1 LEKEEMIILG
11 IETSTKIGSVALSR
25 NGKILAAA
33 DLSGEMNHSEKLLP
47 AIEKIML
54 TKKIRFND
62 INRIAV
68 STGPGSFT
76 GLRIGITVAR
86 TMAHMLHKE
95 LVSVPTLDC
104 LAAMVP
110 SRGALICPLIPGIQ
124 EQVYYALY
132 SSAAGHNCKKITD
145 YRLGSLEK
153 LARDLKKHS
162 PEIIFT
168 GEALFSVQERLAR
181 EFRKKAS
188 FTAPNIWRPTAS
200 WISLLGTKY
209 QAQPWGKVVPY
220 YIRPSEAELK
230 WKEKKYG
237 Y

>member
-1 LEKEEMIILG
+1 MIVLG
-11 IETSTKIGSVALSR
+11 IETSTKIGSVALSG

-47 AIEKIML
+47 AVEKIISA
-54 TKKIRFND
+54 KKIRFAD

-95 LVSVPTLDC
+95 LVSIPTLDC
-104 LAAMVP
+104 LAAMVS
-110 SRGALICPLIPGIQ
+110 SRGELICPLIPAIQ

-132 SSAAGHNCKKITD
+132 ASTPGQSCKKITD
-145 YRLGSLEK
+145 YRLVSLET
-153 LARDLKKHS
+153 LARELKKRS
-162 PEIIFT
+162 PKIIFT
-168 GEALFSVQERLAR
+168 GEALFSTRERLAR
-181 EFRKKAS
+181 EFRGKAS
-188 FTAPNIWRPTAS
+188 FTTPNIWRPTAS
-200 WISLLGTKY
+200 WISLLGAKY
-209 QAQPWGKVVPY
+209 QAQPWGKVIPY

-230 WKEKKYG
+230 WRRKGK
-237 Y
+237 